1 MLERYKELKDLIEK
15 YSYYYYEKNE
25 SLISDKEFDLLLK
38 ELEQIEKEYP
48 QFKNEY
54 SPSQK
59 VGGSINTKFHKV
71 KHKRPMLSLANTYS
85 IDDIKDF
92 DLRVRKILN
101 SPISYVLELKL
112 DGLSIDLQ
120 YKKGRLVQALT
131 RGDGIYGEDVT
142 DNIYQIKNIPKILKE
157 DIDIEVRGEIIFPI
171 SEFNRINKDREANG
185 EEVFSNPRNAASG
198 TIRQLDSRIVAN
210 RNLACFLYY
219 VVNTEDFGLSTHL
232 DSIKLLKDLGF
243 DTANVFELHNDF
255 DSLKKSIDYWN
266 VARKKLNF
274 ETDGLVLKV
283 NDLSTYETLGY
294 TAKSPRWAIAYKFK
308 PDQKETK
315 ILSIDFQVGRT
326 GVITPVANFEPID
339 LSGSIVKRASL
350 HNFDEL
356 RKKDIR
362 INDIVVV
369 EKAAE
374 IIPQVINV
382 VFSKRDKSQVE
393 VKIPTHCPSCNEVLH
408 TFDNLVAIKCLNAF
422 CPEKIMRS
430 IEYFVSRECMNIKGL
445 GEKIVKKLIKLGFI
459 TNILDIYNLKNFKN
473 DLITFD
479 KLGQKNVDNLIEN
492 IEKSKNNSF
501 NQVLYSLGIPYVGKT
516 TANLICNNISN
527 IDELIQADYEKLAQI
542 KGVGEKVA
550 SSIIEFFKDK
560 NNLRLIK
567 GLKEIGFILETQEKI
582 TKYNKYISGKTFLAT
597 GTLENFKREEI
608 KDIIETYGG
617 KYLTT
622 ISKNLNYLIVGAKAG
637 SKLEKAKKLNI
648 QILNETDFINILENK
663 K

>member
-59 VGGSINTKFHKV
+59 VGGSINKKFHKV

-142 DNIYQIKNIPKILKE
+142 DNIYQIKNIPKILKK

-308 PDQKETK
+308 PDQKETR

>member
-1 MLERYKELKDLIEK
+1 
-15 YSYYYYEKNE
+15 
-25 SLISDKEFDLLLK
+25 
-38 ELEQIEKEYP
+38 
-48 QFKNEY
+48 
-54 SPSQK
+54 
-59 VGGSINTKFHKV
+59 
-71 KHKRPMLSLANTYS
+71 
-85 IDDIKDF
+85 
-92 DLRVRKILN
+92 
-101 SPISYVLELKL
+101 
-112 DGLSIDLQ
+112 
-120 YKKGRLVQALT
+120 
-131 RGDGIYGEDVT
+131 
-142 DNIYQIKNIPKILKE
+142 
-157 DIDIEVRGEIIFPI
+157 
-171 SEFNRINKDREANG
+171 
-185 EEVFSNPRNAASG
+185 
-198 TIRQLDSRIVAN
+198 
-210 RNLACFLYY
+210 
-219 VVNTEDFGLSTHL
+219 
-232 DSIKLLKDLGF
+232 
-243 DTANVFELHNDF
+243 
-255 DSLKKSIDYWN
+255 
-266 VARKKLNF
+266 
-274 ETDGLVLKV
+274 
-283 NDLSTYETLGY
+283 
-294 TAKSPRWAIAYKFK
+294 
-308 PDQKETK
+308 
-315 ILSIDFQVGRT
+315 
-326 GVITPVANFEPID
+326 
-339 LSGSIVKRASL
+339 
-350 HNFDEL
+350 
-356 RKKDIR
+356 
-362 INDIVVV
+362 
-369 EKAAE
+369 
-374 IIPQVINV
+374 
-382 VFSKRDKSQVE
+382 
-393 VKIPTHCPSCNEVLH
+393 
-408 TFDNLVAIKCLNAF
+408 
-422 CPEKIMRS
+422 
-430 IEYFVSRECMNIKGL
+430 MNIKGL

-648 QILNETDFINILENK
+648 PILNETDFINILENK

>member
-142 DNIYQIKNIPKILKE
+142 DNIYQIKNIPKILKK

-198 TIRQLDSRIVAN
+198 TIRQLDSKIVAN

-219 VVNTEDFGLSTHL
+219 VVNIEDFGLSTHL

-308 PDQKETK
+308 PDQKETR

-393 VKIPTHCPSCNEVLH
+393 VKIPTHCPSCNEILH

-542 KGVGEKVA
+542 KGVGEKVT